1 LISRFGFWLNIS
13 AVRTTSIMC
22 RASES
27 PVMAV
32 TLIILLVIE

>member
-1 LISRFGFWLNIS
+1 MSREGFWLNIS
-13 AVRTTSIMC
+13 AVSTTSIMC

-32 TLIILLVIE
+32 TLIILLAIE